1 MEDTIPRYRIS
12 AVGHHVIWCIGTSR
26 NIYTTAHEIPQ
37 VEGYL
42 RWRDT
47 IPRYRMSASS
57 TSSGWEDI
65 CSASAALY
73 ATTPDHE
80 IPQIEGYHPT
90 ARVSGG
96 RYTPPAGREDVCTV
110 QLALYA
116 HRTHPI
122 HRYHFLYNRW

>member
-1 MEDTIPRYRIS
+1 M
-12 AVGHHVIWCIGTSR
+12 
-26 NIYTTAHEIPQ
+26 
-37 VEGYL
+37 L
-42 RWRDT
+42 RWEDVLLVCELYD
-47 IPRYRMSASS
+47 ILFAAS
-57 TSSGWEDI
+57 GGG
-65 CSASAALY
+65 
-73 ATTPDHE
+73 